1 MPLIAIKDCT
11 DEMLATVKSA
21 NDESRTVDISQYET
35 VARKITSNY

>member
-21 NDESRTVDISQYET
+21 NDEVGQLILANTKQ
-35 VARKITSNY
+35 